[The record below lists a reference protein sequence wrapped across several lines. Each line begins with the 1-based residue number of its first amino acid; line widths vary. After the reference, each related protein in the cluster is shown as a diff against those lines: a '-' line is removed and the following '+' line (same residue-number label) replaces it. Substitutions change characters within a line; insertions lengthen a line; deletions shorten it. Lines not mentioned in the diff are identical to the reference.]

1 MLLLAAPSGAL
12 LAPTGLCSRTDAVT
26 AHATTQIARTAPAVA
41 SASAA
46 AELAA
51 DFSDLPE
58 GTDYICPRVRERWPG
73 ASLPPLV
80 RPTSAPADAPPPS
93 TVLMIPD
100 FLSADECERLI
111 AAGQEVADRGEEC
124 GEYLNARVNSEVGAS
139 GASSEADELLASF
152 TSEMVD
158 SDGCKL
164 SMTAESGGG
173 FRVRAPQELVRE
185 LLEERVLA
193 AMDLRDRSDGF
204 HFDQRPFVRPTPR
217 RVLIKDQTIVRYEGA
232 PDAGGE
238 GDGVP
243 PHVDGKDATLLLYLN
258 TVEEGAGGRTVFPED
273 GLAVAPKR
281 GTALIY
287 RSKTE
292 LLHFSEPV
300 TKPGVE
306 KAILQLL
313 IDYRHAFKKGETVTD
328 FETGASYVY
337 E

>member
-1 MLLLAAPSGAL
+1 M
-12 LAPTGLCSRTDAVT
+12 
-26 AHATTQIARTAPAVA
+26 
-41 SASAA
+41 
-46 AELAA
+46 
-51 DFSDLPE
+51 
-58 GTDYICPRVRERWPG
+58 
-73 ASLPPLV
+73 
-80 RPTSAPADAPPPS
+80 
-93 TVLMIPD
+93 
-100 FLSADECERLI
+100 
-111 AAGQEVADRGEEC
+111 
-124 GEYLNARVNSEVGAS
+124 
-139 GASSEADELLASF
+139 
-152 TSEMVD
+152 
-158 SDGCKL
+158 
-164 SMTAESGGG
+164 
-173 FRVRAPQELVRE
+173 
-185 LLEERVLA
+185 
-193 AMDLRDRSDGF
+193 
-204 HFDQRPFVRPTPR
+204 
-217 RVLIKDQTIVRYEGA
+217 LIKDQTIVRYEGA